1 MPEKGCFGALFGVF
15 QRSIRFLINNLMFYF
30 DLLRSGW
37 IIFKIFLQKCRN
49 EFAYFEILSL
59 SERCSV
65 GFRGGDLAGRKLRK
79 RKTGVCFWYI
89 LRNSLRFSSGFRKPQ
104 KKCRNICRRRV
115 FRSRNWEKNNNF
127 FNFVNPALQGTRCLE
142 SGLKGLFGG
151 LIRLKREILCR
162 CSRFY
167 RC

>member
-59 SERCSV
+59 SERCAV
-65 GFRGGDLAGRKLRK
+65 GFRVDGSVNRKGRK
-79 RKTGVCFWYI
+79 RKTGVCF
-89 LRNSLRFSSGFRKPQ
+89 
-104 KKCRNICRRRV
+104 
-115 FRSRNWEKNNNF
+115 
-127 FNFVNPALQGTRCLE
+127 
-142 SGLKGLFGG
+142 
-151 LIRLKREILCR
+151 
-162 CSRFY
+162 
-167 RC
+167 